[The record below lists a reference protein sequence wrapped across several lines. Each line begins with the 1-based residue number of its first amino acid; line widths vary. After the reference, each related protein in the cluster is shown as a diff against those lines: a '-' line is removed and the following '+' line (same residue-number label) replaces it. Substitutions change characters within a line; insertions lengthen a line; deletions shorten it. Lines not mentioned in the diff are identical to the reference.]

1 VIGLPGRVRRSE
13 AGLTIA
19 EVLVYLVIA
28 LILMGGVYGL
38 IINQGRAYQSQL
50 EVTDVRNSVRGA
62 ASLLTW
68 ELRQAAASA
77 GDLYFVATDSFAVRS
92 IQATGVVCSEHPT
105 LTRYGLSVTAGELTA
120 TADDSALVF
129 KAAGSG
135 VADDGWKVVKITT
148 VYRPY
153 DASTSGILK
162 CFWGDATAGKGRGKT
177 TVPPNGVASTT
188 GTTVPDLGVAVTGLP
203 ATTYVDSVYMGA
215 PFLAFRRIQYGIYQE
230 GGRWWLGRK
239 VGGALAYEKLT
250 GPLRSN
256 TDGGLVFVY
265 RDSLGVITA
274 NRLLVR
280 EVEII
285 IRGESWGRAPNVLR
299 SPPLAFRRDTVR
311 TRVALRG

>member
-1 VIGLPGRVRRSE
+1 MIAPLQRVRRSQ

-19 EVLVYLVIA
+19 EVLVYLVIS
-28 LILMGGVYGL
+28 LILMGGVYAL

-68 ELRQAAASA
+68 ELRQASAAS
-77 GDLYFVATDSFAVRS
+77 GDLYFVTTDSFAVRS
-92 IQATGVVCSEHPT
+92 IQASGILCSEHPT
-105 LTRYGLSVTAGELTA
+105 LTRYGLSVTAGEFNA

-129 KAAGSG
+129 KAAGAG
-135 VADDGWKVVKITT
+135 VADDGWKTVRITNI
-148 VYRPY
+148 YKP
-153 DASTSGILK
+153 ASLGGVLN

-188 GTTVPDLGVAVTGLP
+188 GTTVPDLGVEVTGLP
-203 ATTYVDSVYMGA
+203 AATYIDSVYVGA

-230 GGRWWLGRK
+230 AGRWWLGRK
-239 VGGALAYEKLT
+239 VGGAVAYEKLT
-250 GPLRSN
+250 GPLRAPV
-256 TDGGLVFVY
+256 DGGLVFVY
-265 RDSLGVITA
+265 RDAAGAVTA
-274 NRLLVR
+274 NKALVA

-285 IRGESWGRAPNVLR
+285 IRGESWGQAPNVLR
-299 SPPLAFRRDTVR
+299 SPAVAFRRDTVR